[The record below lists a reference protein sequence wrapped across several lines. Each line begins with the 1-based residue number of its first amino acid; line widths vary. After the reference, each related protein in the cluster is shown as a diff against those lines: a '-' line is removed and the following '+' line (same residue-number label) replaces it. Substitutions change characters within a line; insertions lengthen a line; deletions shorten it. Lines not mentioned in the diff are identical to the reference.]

1 MRRVSWMAVLVGG
14 IVDVGGTT
22 IVGLPVVFYVMGTSN
37 ILTLPQ
43 TEQAAAVTAFIQAHT
58 ALYVAL
64 AAVGTLCSLL
74 GGYVSALI
82 ARRSEVLNAAL
93 SSYLCLGLG
102 IWTLASGQ
110 EQMPTWL
117 FVLLLPLS
125 PIVAGLGGYFRLR
138 QIRAHGGG
146 QGPVLPSGAV

>member
-1 MRRVSWMAVLVGG
+1 MRRVSWMAVVVGG

-22 IVGLPVVFYVMGTSN
+22 IAGLPVVFYVMATGN
-37 ILTLPQ
+37 ILALPQ
-43 TEQAAAVTAFIQAHT
+43 TEQAAAVTAFIQGHT

-64 AAVGTLCSLL
+64 AAVGTFCSLV
-74 GGYVSALI
+74 GGYVSALM
-82 ARRSEVLNAAL
+82 ARRSEVLHAAL

-125 PIVAGLGGYFRLR
+125 PIVAGLGGYLRLR
-138 QIRAHGGG
+138 QTRARGGD